1 LDREIG
7 FVQPTTWA
15 GEKVA
20 RLCFV
25 NPLTTVDHVRAIL
38 DTMA

>member
-1 LDREIG
+1 
-7 FVQPTTWA
+7 VQPTTWY

-25 NPLTTVDHVRAIL
+25 NPGTTVDHVRAVL
-38 DTMA
+38 GTMV